1 MNSPVALG
9 HSLHTLSAARRWQRC
24 PYHRGLLRLPSKPK
38 VVEFVLELELL
49 QLAALTISYADLTIS
64 MESPNFDV
72 AIQIANEQ
80 RGMAARVGW
89 SGTID
94 RVWDDPSC
102 RQNAQRL

>member
-1 MNSPVALG
+1 MPNKPFEWTGRLWLTAFATRS
-9 HSLHTLSAARRWQRC
+9 SLPATQVQRS
-24 PYHRGLLRLPSKPK
+24 PYHRGLQRLPSKPK

-80 RGMAARVGW
+80 RGMAARVG
-89 SGTID
+89 
-94 RVWDDPSC
+94 
-102 RQNAQRL
+102 

>member
-72 AIQIANEQ
+72 AIQIAN
-80 RGMAARVGW
+80 
-89 SGTID
+89 
-94 RVWDDPSC
+94 
-102 RQNAQRL
+102 